1 MTASKRDQRE
11 ERTFDRA
18 VELLD
23 TYPGDFPEVRRQLQ
37 VEVQRLRGKV
47 GEDLDITS
55 EQQLKTWWDY
65 GLVRTVRQRGVV
77 ARPPI
82 KETIADRQLTARER
96 SKQRVPRTFD
106 RAAELLKQQPG
117 QFERVAA
124 ALGGELKARD
134 LEPVDAEQLRA
145 WWARGLQEPDGEG
158 GFRQVRPPISD
169 EVQNHIALREEQ
181 ADAEAQ
187 TLRRRLKAET
197 ARNGIMAIGVLAM
210 EQEQIRRLRAE
221 MTGAG
226 NKGVGLDKVAL
237 ALMRGIADDLEDA
250 DLSPEKKYDWLMR
263 ILKLQQALMAAQS
276 SVVTTE
282 ALIGGGDRTM
292 ILGLSMGGMPV
303 GGGKDASST
312 GSDGEAI
319 SSADLRQRALEVAS
333 YMEDLDRLPQGIES
347 AIEAEVAAEG
357 G

>member
-1 MTASKRDQRE
+1 VTASKRDQRE

-37 VEVQRLRGKV
+37 AEVQRLRGKA

-55 EQQLKTWWDY
+55 EQQLRTWWEQ
-65 GLVRTVRQRGVV
+65 GLVRQVRLRAVV

-96 SKQRVPRTFD
+96 TKQRVPRTFD

-145 WWARGLQEPDGEG
+145 WWARGLQEPDGDG

-187 TLRRRLKAET
+187 TLRRRLKADT
-197 ARNGIMAIGVLAM
+197 ALNGLKAIGVLAY
-210 EQEQIRRLRAE
+210 EQEHIRRLRAT
-221 MTGAG
+221 MAGADS
-226 NKGVGLDKVAL
+226 KGVGLDKIQVAL
-237 ALMRGIADDLEDA
+237 LRGIADDLEDA
-250 DLSPEKKYDWLMR
+250 ELSPEKKYEWYMR
-263 ILKLQQALMAAQS
+263 IEKMREATRSALASVAAN
-276 SVVTTE
+276 
-282 ALIGGGDRTM
+282 AKLIGDGPM
-292 ILGLSMGGMPV
+292 SVILGISMNGMPA
-303 GGGKDASST
+303 GNGKEGQVA
-312 GSDGEAI
+312 DGDI
-319 SSADLRQRALEVAS
+319 SVADLRQRALEVAS

-357 G
+357 